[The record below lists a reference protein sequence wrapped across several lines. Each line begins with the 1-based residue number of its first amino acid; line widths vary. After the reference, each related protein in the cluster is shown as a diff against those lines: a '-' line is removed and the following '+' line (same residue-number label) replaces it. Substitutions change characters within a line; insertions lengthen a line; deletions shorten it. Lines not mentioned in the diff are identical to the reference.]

1 MPDGFNN
8 ILNILNNPNQYQ
20 WDKLNKYTPNPQVP
34 LIPLQKEM
42 GKTIDGKNNYFIND
56 NLKNP
61 KLSTEL
67 IGAKYYKDKPIIDE
81 NGSTV
86 YAEEIIII
94 EGGELEGAIIH
105 TERIYKNKYAKSFD
119 NFELVVFIHTD
130 GALILQQNDEVE
142 AKSNQL
148 VLFLEAN
155 NKSNY
160 FGSVLRAKVGS
171 DVKMDDLPYADIFR
185 FIEEGHP
192 VNISNKEIK
201 ELITKSN
208 LKNKGRFL
216 IKVFNTILKP
226 GSKLADFIFSR
237 LANFA
242 KDTIPDFFE
251 KNLKIQE
258 NRWNPNA
265 KDYSPLF
272 MNRGLEL
279 IIQQQKR
286 IKTKPVQYLKNV
298 IKPIDE
304 ILDALD
310 ERINNCNDYII
321 KHLHRSIAL
330 RLVKAIRHVK
340 KQLKDV
346 KDFFSK
352 SVDWLVEIIETGF
365 ETANAFICGIINSII
380 DAVSGLFQLV
390 GWVCYAV
397 AIYNKIKSDLV
408 YSFSL
413 LIEFVENILEAIFEF
428 NLIGFVK
435 DIILLPV
442 RLTKGIIKLLKQ
454 LPEIDLG
461 KLLEKI
467 GSSLS
472 NIAYVCGYIVGFII
486 QLVLEAF
493 FTGGVKAAETMIAKI
508 MAFLKNPIAGVG
520 AGLRAVKEVGED
532 IFKAAFRKLS
542 KFFED
547 LKTGKAK
554 ATLKQW
560 IEDVLAEIKKM
571 LGISDEVIE
580 SVLLAYN
587 RKYQSKKLQP
597 LVDVN
602 KAHKLYGTLGKKL
615 VQSVDSYVF
624 LVSKN
629 FSKKISN
636 SFVMVSGMAY
646 KNRKGVEIFT
656 NRNFI
661 KEEIGI
667 FVKQKGKYIDV
678 FGNDSVF
685 QKFIDNM
692 HPTLK
697 KRYEEHLK
705 QISKGLKASSDDI
718 ERAAIPATHGEIR
731 ALDDLLK
738 KIDSN
743 SELGDTVFKDIVGYN
758 RILRGGSI
766 KIQPTCAHCFYLTS
780 EIKFIGF

>member
-34 LIPLQKEM
+34 LIPLQKEI

-56 NLKNP
+56 NLQNQ
-61 KLSTEL
+61 KLSTSL
-67 IGAKYYKDKPIIDE
+67 IGAKYYNDKPIIDE
-81 NGSTV
+81 NGVTV
-86 YAEEIIII
+86 YAEETITLD
-94 EGGELEGAIIH
+94 GDELDEVTITA
-105 TERIYKNKYAKSFD
+105 ERIYKNKYSKPFE

-130 GALILQQNDEVE
+130 GALILQQNEEVE

-160 FGSVLRAKVGS
+160 FGSVLRAKIGS
-171 DVKMDDLPYADIFR
+171 DVKMDDLPFVDIFR

-201 ELITKSN
+201 ALITKSN

-226 GSKLADFIFSR
+226 GNKLADFIFSR

-258 NRWNPNA
+258 NRWNPNV

-413 LIEFVENILEAIFEF
+413 LVEFVENILEAIFEF
-428 NLIGFVK
+428 NLIGFIK
-435 DIILLPV
+435 DVILLPV
-442 RLTKGIIKLLKQ
+442 RLTKGIIKLLKR
-454 LPEIDLG
+454 LPDVDLG

-547 LKTGKAK
+547 LKTGKA
-554 ATLKQW
+554 ATALKQW
-560 IEDVLAEIKKM
+560 VNDILEAIKKE
-571 LGISDEVIE
+571 LGISDEVLEETIIFDDVLTNLAKGGGDINKSFAENAGISFEGFVTEAKLIGQTTDHTCVATSLKMILEDIGITRSEDFLATAVKTDKNGASILDIPDALYNNRLDEQVIALAEEDIKFSKLLEKMEDGDKAIVSIFQKNLGNHAVVLEKIE
-580 SVLLAYN
+580 DG
-587 RKYQSKKLQP
+587 R
-597 LVDVN
+597 
-602 KAHKLYGTLGKKL
+602 
-615 VQSVDSYVF
+615 VF
-624 LVSKN
+624 LRDPLPANHGASYSLILEDFTKIFNDKAVII
-629 FSKKISN
+629 KK
-636 SFVMVSGMAY
+636 
-646 KNRKGVEIFT
+646 
-656 NRNFI
+656 
-661 KEEIGI
+661 
-667 FVKQKGKYIDV
+667 
-678 FGNDSVF
+678 
-685 QKFIDNM
+685 
-692 HPTLK
+692 
-697 KRYEEHLK
+697 
-705 QISKGLKASSDDI
+705 
-718 ERAAIPATHGEIR
+718 
-731 ALDDLLK
+731 
-738 KIDSN
+738 
-743 SELGDTVFKDIVGYN
+743 
-758 RILRGGSI
+758 
-766 KIQPTCAHCFYLTS
+766 
-780 EIKFIGF
+780 